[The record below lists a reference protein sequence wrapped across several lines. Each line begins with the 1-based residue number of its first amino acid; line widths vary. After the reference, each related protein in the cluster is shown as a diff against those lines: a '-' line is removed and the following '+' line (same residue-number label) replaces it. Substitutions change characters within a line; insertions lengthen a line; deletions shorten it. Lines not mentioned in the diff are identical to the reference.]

1 MPPESSQLLVLV
13 LRKIPISKG
22 LSPSQVKNILG
33 LCTHKSYKKGS
44 QVCRSNTPSHEMYI
58 LLSGELAVVASGGIR
73 VATILPV
80 TTVGEMGV
88 ITGQPRSATVEASK
102 ASNIFVVK
110 KKSFDDMLS
119 DDGDVRATVYKN
131 IIDVLSEKL
140 NNDNIRM
147 RDHQL
152 EKSEYE
158 SRLLGFERQLLQ
170 ERLRF
175 DTSVEMA
182 AERGDMT
189 NDEVV
194 MQIDEQVG
202 NPTPK
207 TFVVV
212 DEADFCRLVT
222 EALVG
227 FTVVEAG
234 DSHEALAIVAEKKL
248 DLVITEILTPNIDG
262 FALLENLRAKH
273 PQLPVLAVSGNSDA
287 EEVWT
292 QDFNGYIDKPV
303 RPEQLRDLVKEKVA
317 QRKNEDNS

>member
-88 ITGQPRSATVEASK
+88 ITGQPRSATVEAS
-102 ASNIFVVK
+102 NIFVVK

-119 DDGDVRATVYKN
+119 DDGDVRATVYNN

-189 NDEVV
+189 KDEVV
-194 MQIDEQVG
+194 MQSSMKPIFAVWS
-202 NPTPK
+202 PK
-207 TFVVV
+207 PS
-212 DEADFCRLVT
+212 L
-222 EALVG
+222 G
-227 FTVVEAG
+227 
-234 DSHEALAIVAEKKL
+234 
-248 DLVITEILTPNIDG
+248 
-262 FALLENLRAKH
+262 LL
-273 PQLPVLAVSGNSDA
+273 S
-287 EEVWT
+287 
-292 QDFNGYIDKPV
+292 
-303 RPEQLRDLVKEKVA
+303 
-317 QRKNEDNS
+317 

>member
-1 MPPESSQLLVLV
+1 
-13 LRKIPISKG
+13 
-22 LSPSQVKNILG
+22 
-33 LCTHKSYKKGS
+33 
-44 QVCRSNTPSHEMYI
+44 
-58 LLSGELAVVASGGIR
+58 
-73 VATILPV
+73 
-80 TTVGEMGV
+80 MGV

-102 ASNIFVVK
+102 SSNIFVVK

-152 EKSEYE
+152 EKNEYE

-189 NDEVV
+189 KDEVV
-194 MQIDEQVG
+194 MQIDEQVDDL
-202 NPTPK
+202 TPK
-207 TFVVV
+207 ILVVV
-212 DEADFCRLVT
+212 DEADFCRSVK
-222 EALVG
+222 EALDG
-227 FTVVEAG
+227 FTVVAAG
-234 DSHEALAIVAEKKL
+234 DGREALAIVAEKKL

-262 FALLENLRAKH
+262 FVLLENLRAQY

-287 EEVWT
+287 EEVWI
-292 QDFNGYIDKPV
+292 QDFDGYIEKPV
-303 RPEQLRDLVKEKVA
+303 RPAQLRDLVEEKVA